1 MKHLGTL
8 CTAVILLLV
17 LSCKESNSSKRFLP
31 PSTGSVNSLMVVMDT
46 ELWRGAVGDKVR
58 ELFARPS
65 LSLMPEQPILS
76 LTQIPPQVFSGATA
90 HSRSVLFVQQD
101 TLTVAHVK
109 SNVYAQ
115 PQKVTVV
122 KGTNYNE
129 LVAGLEEVAPK
140 AIAAFKQVELA
151 EAQKR
156 FTRSLNK
163 ETALQ
168 DNFGIGMTI
177 PSAYRVGKQEENFVW
192 LDRQIPK
199 GTMNIVVYSMPEDSF
214 VNDSTFV
221 GDVVAMRDSIGK
233 KYIPGPDDGT
243 FMMTEKA
250 FAPYLFPAQIGPLK
264 GAEARGIWEINGYP
278 MAGPFLTYI
287 LNDTINNRKLVIE
300 GFTFAP
306 STPKRDYMF
315 ELEAILR
322 TISIKPKTDG

>member
-1 MKHLGTL
+1 MIGKSK
-8 CTAVILLLV
+8 LLV
-17 LSCKESNSSKRFLP
+17 CLAFVVFVGCNENTEKKRFLP
-31 PSTGSVNSLMVVMDT
+31 SSTGSVNSLMVVMEND
-46 ELWRGAVGDKVR
+46 LWQGAVGDKVR

-90 HSRSVLFVQQD
+90 HSRAVLFVAEDSIQ
-101 TLTVAHVK
+101 VAHVK

-115 PQKVTVV
+115 PQKVAVV
-122 KGTNYNE
+122 KGTTYNE
-129 LVAGLEEVAPK
+129 LVGGLEKVAGK
-140 AIAAFKQVELA
+140 AIEAFKQIELS

-156 FTRSLNK
+156 FKRSLNN

-168 DNFGIGMTI
+168 ETFGITMTI

-199 GTMNIVVYSMPEDSF
+199 GSMNIVVYSMPEASF
-214 VNDSTFV
+214 SNDSTFV
-221 GDVVAMRDSIGK
+221 KDVVAMRDSIGK
-233 KYIPGPDDGT
+233 KYIPGPDRGT
-243 FMMTEKA
+243 YMITEKA
-250 FAPYLFPAQIGPLK
+250 FAPYLFPTEIGEIK
-264 GAEARGIWEINGYP
+264 GAEARGIWEIQGYP

-287 LNDTINNRKLVIE
+287 LNDKLNGRKLIIE

-306 STPKRDYMF
+306 SNPKRDYMF

-322 TISIKPKTDG
+322 TIGIRNQKAE